1 MFEEWA
7 LALEVAEEDLHYFEW
22 LCDLVNV
29 YREDDVIGS
38 TDGFMPT
45 YWLLLERLWET
56 EFTWFVPNDDNR
68 IADGLVLRELYFN
81 IADLSSSAFTR
92 GATCSVLEMLIALA
106 QRMGDML
113 AMPGEDINI
122 ISPFFEMLDNLN
134 LLGFHDELYLGKNQD
149 LAKQS
154 LYERDMK
161 KVDKIL
167 ETLINRTYSKN
178 GKGGLFPLRHTHL
191 DQRTQE
197 IWYQMNEYVL
207 ENYM

>member
-1 MFEEWA
+1 MFSEWA
-7 LALEVAEEDLHYFEW
+7 LALEVAEEDHHYFEW
-22 LCDLVNV
+22 LCDLVEV
-29 YREDDVIGS
+29 YKEEDVVGP
-38 TDGFMPT
+38 TDGYMPT
-45 YWLLLERLWET
+45 YWFLLNRLWET

-81 IADLSSSAFTR
+81 IVDLSSTAFTR

-113 AMPGEDINI
+113 AMPGEDTNI
-122 ISPFFEMLDNLN
+122 VSPFFEMLDNLN
-134 LLGFHDELYLGKNQD
+134 LLGFHDELYFGKETDMAKRNQ
-149 LAKQS
+149 
-154 LYERDMK
+154 YERDMK
-161 KVDKIL
+161 KIDKIL
-167 ETLINRTYSKN
+167 EAVVKRTYSKN
-178 GKGGLFPLRHTHL
+178 GRGGLFPLRYTQH